1 MLSGAHGGGVIR
13 ILNGD
18 RGNVLADGLLYI

>member
-1 MLSGAHGGGVIR
+1 MLSRAHGGAVIR

-18 RGNVLADGLLYI
+18 RGNVLADGFLDI